1 MFKVKYDNA
10 KFTREMDNLLEYS
23 LGFIDGAKRGYPSF
37 LNQLGV
43 TMTETLRNYIDANAR
58 VNPQVLHHV
67 YEWGQTGS
75 PDSRLFEIMYASTGG
90 GLTFSSTFSQS
101 TSVKR
106 GSTTPFYDKA
116 RVMEYGIPVT
126 IVPKKKVLVFEE
138 NGQTIF
144 TSKPITIDNP
154 GGNVQGEYERVFDS
168 FFSKYL
174 RQSFLESSG
183 VANYLRN
190 PSEFKKNIG
199 AGKRSGR
206 SAGLASGQSWITK
219 AGAI

>member
-23 LGFIDGAKRGYPSF
+23 LGFVDGAKRGYPSF
-37 LNQLGV
+37 LNQLGI
-43 TMTETLRNYIDANAR
+43 TLTETLKNYIDSNAR

-67 YEWGQTGS
+67 YEWSQTGS
-75 PDSRLFEIMYASTGG
+75 PEARLFEIKYVSTGG
-90 GLTFSSTFSQS
+90 GLTFASTFSQS

-116 RVMEYGIPVT
+116 RIMEYGIPVT
-126 IVPKKKVLVFEE
+126 IVPKKRVLAFEE

-154 GGNVQGEYERVFDS
+154 GGNVQGEYEKVFDS

-183 VANYLRN
+183 VAGYLRN
-190 PSEFKKNIG
+190 PAEFKNNIA

>member
-23 LGFIDGAKRGYPSF
+23 LGFIEGAKRGYPAF

-43 TMTETLRNYIDANAR
+43 TMTETLRNYIDSNAR

-67 YEWGQTGS
+67 YEWGKAGS
-75 PDSRLFEIMYASTGG
+75 PEARLFEISYVSTGG
-90 GLTFSSTFSQS
+90 GLSFSSTFSQS

-116 RVMEYGIPVT
+116 SVMEYGIPVT
-126 IVPKKKVLVFEE
+126 IIPKRRVLAFEE

-144 TSKPITIDNP
+144 TSKPITIENP
-154 GGNVQGEYERVFDS
+154 GGNVQGEYERVFDA

-183 VANYLRN
+183 VADYLRN
-190 PSEFKKNIG
+190 PKEFKQNLN
-199 AGKRSGR
+199 AGKRGGR
-206 SAGLASGQSWITK
+206 SAGLSSGQAWITK
-219 AGAI
+219 AGMI

>member
-1 MFKVKYDNA
+1 
-10 KFTREMDNLLEYS
+10 
-23 LGFIDGAKRGYPSF
+23 
-37 LNQLGV
+37 
-43 TMTETLRNYIDANAR
+43 
-58 VNPQVLHHV
+58 VLHHV
-67 YEWGQTGS
+67 YEWSKTGS
-75 PDSRLFEIMYASTGG
+75 PEARLFEIKYVSTGG
-90 GLTFSSTFSQS
+90 GLTFASTFSQS

-116 RVMEYGIPVT
+116 RIMEYGIPVT
-126 IVPKKKVLVFEE
+126 IVPKKKVLAFEE
-138 NGQTIF
+138 NGETIF
-144 TSKPITIDNP
+144 TTKPVTIDNP
-154 GGNVQGEYERVFDS
+154 GGNVQGEYEKVFDS

-183 VANYLRN
+183 VAGYLRN
-190 PSEFKKNIG
+190 PSEFKNNIA

>member
-10 KFTREMDNLLEYS
+10 KFTRQMDNLLEYS
-23 LGFIDGAKRGYPSF
+23 LGFVDGAKRGYPSF
-37 LNQLGV
+37 LNQLGI
-43 TMTETLRNYIDANAR
+43 TMTETLKNYIDSNAR

-67 YEWGQTGS
+67 YEWSQTGS
-75 PDSRLFEIMYASTGG
+75 PDSRLFEISYVSTGG

-116 RVMEYGIPVT
+116 RIMEYGIPVT
-126 IVPKKKVLVFEE
+126 IIPKKKVLVFEE
-138 NGQTIF
+138 NGETVF
-144 TSKPITIDNP
+144 TTKPITIDNP
-154 GGNVQGEYERVFDS
+154 GGNVQGEYEKVFDS

-183 VANYLRN
+183 VAGYLRN
-190 PSEFKKNIG
+190 PSEFKKNIA